1 MKTRK
6 RALKTDV
13 RRRSPTWDRMK
24 FIVLILFLLG
34 ILVSAKVGAPF
45 TTLEQALYD
54 SWNETFGRVLMIA
67 LPLEILRQIHYYISE
82 KAGAYNRFWAK
93 GVFGGMERQAHRRFK
108 PWTRFRLGRY
118 VRIIVFLLILG
129 AVVDYFVADTNGPIE
144 TLIQLPNIL
153 ARNLQQFIFF
163 LFYPILLISQFVAL
177 FWFLSRGGVDTVMPE
192 EIETRYSDVW
202 GQDHVLDLVRE
213 NVGFLEKPD
222 EIEAKGGYIPG
233 GILLWGPPGTGKT
246 LIAEATAG
254 EVGLPFVFVEPGAF
268 INMFFGV
275 GILKVKGLFRKL
287 RKMALRHGGV
297 VVFFDEADA
306 LGSRG
311 ALPQGGGP
319 PQPAAPL
326 TFGMHCNGAFYLS
339 PQSLAV
345 IQEAGAPADRVPASY
360 PPPRTE
366 EGSGSLINRII
377 MGGGMGGGGMGTL
390 QALLTEIS
398 GLKKPRGITNKA
410 RKALGMKPKPPPK
423 YRIFIMMATNLPSV
437 LDPAL
442 LRPGRIDR
450 IYKVGYPT
458 KDGRVRTYQG
468 YLNKV
473 THSINDEQ
481 VDELAAKT
489 PYYSGAKIKDLVNEA
504 LILAKR
510 DDRDVVEWEDIW
522 KAKTLKEMGPAEGFE
537 YVEREEFA
545 VAIHEASHAVAGHLL
560 KPHHAIDMA
569 TIERR
574 GETGGFVSSI
584 PLEDRFVQWKTELEA
599 DIKTGLASLAGERM
613 FFGDDN
619 SMGVGGDLRNATHMM
634 SSMIGVW
641 GMGDNIASMSG
652 MPRHAL
658 DQPPDPTDKIAQ
670 TMSAQIE
677 RGLQALYREVYDL
690 LEEHKAAVF
699 NVAVRLQEKKTISG
713 REVAEIIGIEAG
725 AVAREKPVGFAA
737 VSAEDHRSALGL
749 PPPEEEAETQPVA
762 EADEEQPGSDGH
774 LDGQPPLTAAVQDGQ
789 PAQDE
794 HLEAAQDGQPSPDG
808 HSDGGGASEA
818 TSEDSRTPPDDGAEA
833 AAPIQDNG
841 QPAPEPKT
849 PLPRRSRWKLLR
861 RRP

>member
-1 MKTRK
+1 MKTRQ
-6 RALKTDV
+6 RTLKTDV

-24 FIVLILFLLG
+24 FIVLILFGLS

-45 TTLEQALYD
+45 TTLSQAVYD
-54 SWNETFGRVLMIA
+54 TWNETFGRVLIIA
-67 LPLEILRQIHYYISE
+67 LPLEVIRQIHYLISE
-82 KAGAYNRFWAK
+82 KAGAYNRFWSK

-118 VRIIVFLLILG
+118 VRILIFLLILG
-129 AVVDYFVADTNGPIE
+129 AVVDYFVADVNSPLE
-144 TLIQLPNIL
+144 ALIQLPRIL
-153 ARNLQQFIFF
+153 ARNFQDFIFF
-163 LFYPILLISQFVAL
+163 LFYPLFLILQFGAL

-202 GQDHVLDLVRE
+202 GQDHVLELVQE

-311 ALPQGGGP
+311 ALAQGGGP
-319 PQPAAPL
+319 PQPASPAP
-326 TFGMHCNGAFYLS
+326 FESECNGFSYLS
-339 PQSLAV
+339 PQSLNIIHEELAANRAPASG
-345 IQEAGAPADRVPASY
+345 QPADRPKRLVD
-360 PPPRTE
+360 RV
-366 EGSGSLINRII
+366 I

-398 GLKKPRGITNKA
+398 GLKKPRGITNKV
-410 RKALGMKPKPPPK
+410 RKSLGMKPKPPPK

-458 KDGRVRTYQG
+458 KEGRVRTYEG
-468 YLNKV
+468 YLAKV
-473 THSINDEQ
+473 SHNITDEQ

-504 LILAKR
+504 LILAQR
-510 DDRDVVEWEDIW
+510 DDRQVVEWDDIW
-522 KAKTLKEMGPAEGFE
+522 KAKTLKEMGPAEGFQ

-545 VAIHEASHAVAGHLL
+545 VAVHEASHAVAAHLL
-560 KPHHAIDMA
+560 KSHANIDMA

-574 GETGGFVSSI
+574 GDVGGFVSYI
-584 PLEDRFVQWKTELEA
+584 ALEDRFAQWKTEYEV
-599 DIKTGLASLAGERM
+599 DIKVSLASLAGERM
-613 FFGDDN
+613 FFEGDN
-619 SMGVGGDLRNATHMM
+619 SAGVGGDLRNATTTMSHMVG
-634 SSMIGVW
+634 IY
-641 GMGDNIASMSG
+641 GMGENIASMSG

-658 DQPPDPTDKIAQ
+658 DQPPDPTDKITQ
-670 TMSAQIE
+670 SMSSQIE
-677 RGLQALYREVYDL
+677 RGLKTLYDEIYVL
-690 LEEHKAAVF
+690 IEEHKTAVF

-713 REVAEIIGIEAG
+713 KEVAEIIGIEAG
-725 AVAREKPVGFAA
+725 AVSKGKPVGFAA
-737 VSAEDHRSALGL
+737 VSAEDHRIALGL
-749 PPPEEEAETQPVA
+749 PPIEAEAPP
-762 EADEEQPGSDGH
+762 ADEQPG
-774 LDGQPPLTAAVQDGQ
+774 LDGQLDGEAAAQDG
-789 PAQDE
+789 PPSLDGE
-794 HLEAAQDGQPSPDG
+794 LDGEAALDGELDGEAPESAVRDGQPSPENEEKP
-808 HSDGGGASEA
+808 AVPA
-818 TSEDSRTPPDDGAEA
+818 
-833 AAPIQDNG
+833 QDNG
-841 QPAPEPKT
+841 QPASPELEAPS
-849 PLPRRSRWKLLR
+849 PRPRWKR
-861 RRP
+861 RRR